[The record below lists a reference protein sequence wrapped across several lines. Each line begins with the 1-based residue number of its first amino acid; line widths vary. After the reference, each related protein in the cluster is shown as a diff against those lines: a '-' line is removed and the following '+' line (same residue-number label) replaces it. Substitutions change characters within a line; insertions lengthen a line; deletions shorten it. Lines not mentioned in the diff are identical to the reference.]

1 MDAKLRK
8 QRIRESVYITTSIEN
23 IPVGDYFIV
32 FGLAADKGIYYQKIS
47 PKHAICYCIDVENL
61 DTSIRLIKD
70 IWTYK
75 NLECIYHSR
84 YIYRLLFEEK
94 I

>member
-1 MDAKLRK
+1 MDAKLRN
-8 QRIRESVYITTSIEN
+8 QRIEEHFYITTSIEN
-23 IPVGDYFIV
+23 VPVGDYFLV
-32 FGLAADKGIYYQKIS
+32 FGLTTDRGFYYQKIS
-47 PKHAICYCIDVENL
+47 PKHAVCYCIDVENL

-84 YIYRLLFEEK
+84 YIYKLLFG
-94 I
+94 